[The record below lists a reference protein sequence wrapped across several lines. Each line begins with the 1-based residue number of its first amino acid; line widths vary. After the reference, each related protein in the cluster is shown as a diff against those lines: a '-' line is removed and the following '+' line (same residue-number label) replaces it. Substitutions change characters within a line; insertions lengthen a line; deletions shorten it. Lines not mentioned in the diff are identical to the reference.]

1 MKIINLILSAA
12 VVVAFQAC
20 DLDLNPHTSYN
31 ENNVNVKNDS
41 ESQYSTRTDMLGLR
55 NSLYNSWVKDI
66 QEKGYMDWLITT
78 ETRSDNAARP
88 PAPLSP
94 SRPTIRIRP
103 IPMSPATGTGTSSR

>member
-1 MKIINLILSAA
+1 MKKINYILAAA

-55 NSLYNSWVKDI
+55 NSSYDHLRCPWNIAS
-66 QEKGYMDWLITT
+66 QC
-78 ETRSDNAARP
+78 RRRAH
-88 PAPLSP
+88 
-94 SRPTIRIRP
+94 
-103 IPMSPATGTGTSSR
+103 

>member
-1 MKIINLILSAA
+1 MKKINYILAAA

-66 QEKGYMDWLITT
+66 QEKGSWLLASIATI
-78 ETRSDNAARP
+78 
-88 PAPLSP
+88 APVDGLPQYALSLLV
-94 SRPTIRIRP
+94 SVE
-103 IPMSPATGTGTSSR
+103 MSQSM

>member
-1 MKIINLILSAA
+1 MKKINYILAAA

-55 NSLYNSWVKDI
+55 NSLYNNWVKDI
-66 QEKGYMDWLITT
+66 QEKGYMDWLIST
-78 ETRSDNAARP
+78 ETRSDNAYCG
-88 PAPLSP
+88 SP
-94 SRPTIRIRP
+94 STGAIVAIEANNQD
-103 IPMSPATGTGTSSR
+103 PANSNIARDWDW